1 MPRDFEQEPLRV
13 GIVDDDPEIVK
24 VLRMVLETQGIQA
37 LGALSGLNGLLM
49 TKKELP
55 DVVLLD
61 IMMPDMDG
69 FEVCRRMRQDPATK
83 DIPVVLVSARTDLE
97 HIEKGALFGAQGYIS
112 KPFHMSTLIEK
123 IYEVID
129 YKY

>member
-1 MPRDFEQEPLRV
+1 MPRDYEQEPLRV

-37 LGALSGLNGLLM
+37 LGALSGTNGLLM
-49 TKKELP
+49 TKQELP

-69 FEVCRRMRQDPATK
+69 FEVCRQMRLDPDTRE
-83 DIPVVLVSARTDLE
+83 IPVVLVSARTDLD
-97 HIEKGALFGAQGYIS
+97 HVEKGSLFGAQGYLS
-112 KPFHMSTLIEK
+112 KPFHMSTLIDK
-123 IYEVID
+123 ILEVID
-129 YKY
+129 HKE

>member
-1 MPRDFEQEPLRV
+1 MSRDFSDEPLRV

-24 VLRMVLETQGIQA
+24 VLRMVLETKGFQA
-37 LGALSGLNGLLM
+37 LGAFSGLNGLRM

-69 FEVCRRMRQDPATK
+69 FEVCRRIRLDPATK

-97 HIEKGALFGAQGYIS
+97 HVEKGLLFGAQGYIS
-112 KPFHMSTLIEK
+112 KPFHMNTLIDK
-123 IYEVID
+123 IYEVTD
-129 YKY
+129 LNE